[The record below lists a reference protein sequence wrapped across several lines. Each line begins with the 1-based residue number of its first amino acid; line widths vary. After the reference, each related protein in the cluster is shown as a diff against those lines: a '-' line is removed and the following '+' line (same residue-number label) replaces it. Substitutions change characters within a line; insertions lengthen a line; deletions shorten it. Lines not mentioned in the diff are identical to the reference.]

1 VPDAAG
7 GVAAEACG
15 CANCGESGRSE
26 DQGIRQVKKGQM
38 PRSRSHSGTLVL
50 LSASLLA
57 LALGSIHAF
66 SVLVLPLESRFQA
79 PRALVS
85 VTYSIALGTL
95 TLAVL
100 LGHRVFAR
108 FSASRFVLII
118 GTVGALGAGVA
129 ATAPSLP
136 VFWLGYSLLFGG
148 ANGMGYGYG
157 LQIASQSNAGRE
169 GTAMGIVT
177 AAYALGATISPVLF
191 AQALTFGG
199 IQAAMFGLGIALI
212 SAALT
217 CASLMHV
224 SGATFKSEGRQSAQT
239 NLRRGEFALL
249 WVGYGS
255 AVAAGLMTIGHATG
269 IASSQKFGG
278 AIWAAP
284 ALIAAFSLAGSLI
297 AGRLVDRMA
306 ALRLLVSLPA
316 LSVAALSVLSVP
328 ISPGLMM
335 CCLAVVGFSYGGI
348 IAAYPAVIAKMFGAA
363 QSSLIYGRVFTAWG
377 CAGIV
382 SPWLAGRLFDSTGSY
397 QWALRIAGLFG
408 LLSICA
414 ILALFRRGRPDPVPC
429 PRRGPM
435 S

>member
-1 VPDAAG
+1 
-7 GVAAEACG
+7 
-15 CANCGESGRSE
+15 
-26 DQGIRQVKKGQM
+26 M
-38 PRSRSHSGTLVL
+38 PRSRSHSGILVL

-66 SVLVLPLESRFQA
+66 SVLVVPLESRFQA

-85 VTYSIALGTL
+85 ATYSLALGTL
-95 TLAVL
+95 TVAVL

-136 VFWLGYSLLFGG
+136 VFWLGFSLLFGG
-148 ANGMGYGYG
+148 ANGLGYGYS

-191 AQALTFGG
+191 VQAVTFGG
-199 IQAAMFGLGIALI
+199 VPAAMFGLCMTLI
-212 SAALT
+212 SAALI
-217 CASLMHV
+217 CATLMHV
-224 SGATFKSEGRQSAQT
+224 SGATFKSDGDQTAQT
-239 NLRRGEFALL
+239 TLRRGEFAML
-249 WVGYGS
+249 WLGYGS
-255 AVAAGLMTIGHATG
+255 AVAAGLMTIGHAVG

-278 AIWAAP
+278 AIWVAP
-284 ALIAAFSLAGSLI
+284 ASIAACSLAGSLI
-297 AGRLVDRMA
+297 SGRLVDRMA
-306 ALRLLVSLPA
+306 ALRLLVGLPA
-316 LSVAALSVLSVP
+316 LSVAALGVLSVP

-335 CCLAVVGFSYGGI
+335 GCLAAVGFSYGGI

-363 QSSLIYGRVFTAWG
+363 QSSRIYGRVFTAWG

-382 SPWLAGRLFDSTGSY
+382 SPWFAGRLFDSTGSY
-397 QWALRIAGLFG
+397 QWALRMAGLLG

-414 ILALFRRGRPDPVPC
+414 ILAFFRRGRPDPVPC
-429 PRRGPM
+429 PRGAPK

>member
-1 VPDAAG
+1 
-7 GVAAEACG
+7 
-15 CANCGESGRSE
+15 
-26 DQGIRQVKKGQM
+26 M
-38 PRSRSHSGTLVL
+38 PQSRSHCGSLVL

-57 LALGSIHAF
+57 LTLGSIHAF
-66 SVLVLPLESRFQA
+66 SVLVVPLESRFQA
-79 PRALVS
+79 PRAQVS
-85 VTYSIALGTL
+85 ATYSIALGTL

-118 GTVGALGAGVA
+118 GAVAALGAGVA

-148 ANGMGYGYG
+148 ANGLGYGYG

-191 AQALTFGG
+191 VQAVTFGG
-199 IQAAMFGLGIALI
+199 IQAAMFGLGVTLI
-212 SAALT
+212 SAAVI
-217 CASLMHV
+217 CATLMQV
-224 SGATFKSEGRQSAQT
+224 SGAAFKSDGGQTAQT
-239 NLRRGEFALL
+239 NLRRGEFAML
-249 WVGYGS
+249 WAGYGS
-255 AVAAGLMTIGHATG
+255 AVAAGLMTIGHAVG
-269 IASSQKFGG
+269 IATSQKFGG

-284 ALIAAFSLAGSLI
+284 ALIAACSLAGSLI

-306 ALRLLVSLPA
+306 ALRLLVGLPA
-316 LSVAALSVLSVP
+316 LSVAALGVLSVP

-335 CCLAVVGFSYGGI
+335 GCLAAVGFSYGGI

-363 QSSLIYGRVFTAWG
+363 QSSRIYGRVFTAWG

-397 QWALRIAGLFG
+397 QWALRMAGLLG

-414 ILALFRRGRPDPVPC
+414 ILGFFRRGRPDPGPC
-429 PRRGPM
+429 PKRGPG